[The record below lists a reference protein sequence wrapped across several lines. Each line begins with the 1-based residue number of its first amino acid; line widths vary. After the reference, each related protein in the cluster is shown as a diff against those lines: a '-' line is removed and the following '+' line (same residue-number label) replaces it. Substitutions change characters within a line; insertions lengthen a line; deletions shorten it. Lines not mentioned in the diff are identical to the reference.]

1 MNLYCEA
8 TIMMYDEMNK
18 RINNVDDLSV
28 RSALKDIMGSCRK
41 QGMTADETYEY
52 IMNVLKGMK

>member
-1 MNLYCEA
+1 
-8 TIMMYDEMNK
+8 MMYDEMNK

>member
-1 MNLYCEA
+1 M
-8 TIMMYDEMNK
+8 IYDELNK

-41 QGMTADETYEY
+41 QGMSADETYEY
-52 IMNVLKGMK
+52 VIKNLKGMK